1 MATCQLRGR
10 IRRYATLVAAAS
22 LAQINPKGQLS
33 GGQTEQPSSCPCGP
47 LGRPRLRGWKVLRRT
62 ALLAASA
69 VLVAASCSG
78 TSATPYSAEATTGG
92 FTVVYAK
99 TNPNKTDPP
108 GGPCAGVAPTTA
120 VKQME
125 KGLGGFE
132 CNDEG
137 LDVHVTDVG
146 AGRIAV
152 WGLLLGGI
160 TSVEVASTR
169 AVSKGHTYLAVI
181 ETSEVN
187 YEIRGLDAS
196 GKVVDTLS
204 STELPPPVPIVTG

>member
-1 MATCQLRGR
+1 MDRPS
-10 IRRYATLVAAAS
+10 IRHYVHMGHRAGLDCR
-22 LAQINPKGQLS
+22 S
-33 GGQTEQPSSCPCGP
+33 GG
-47 LGRPRLRGWKVLRRT
+47 VLKRT

-69 VLVAASCSG
+69 VLLAASCRA
-78 TSATPYSAEATTGG
+78 TNATPYSAEATTGG

-108 GGPCAGVAPTTA
+108 GGPCAGVGPTGA

-132 CNDEG
+132 CNDAQG

-146 AGRIAV
+146 SGRIAV

-181 ETSEVN
+181 ETPAEN

-204 STELPPPVPIVTG
+204 STELPPPVPIVTS